1 MDHMRLMRA
10 ASEEAPDAALVFMAS
25 TPGTKRDGLDT
36 AALPWRVDNYRL
48 NPVVTWV
55 HDFGGTRLP
64 IGRGDVEVLNTP
76 AGEFVRA
83 AITFDRADP
92 FAAEVER
99 KYRDGFLHA
108 VSVSWDDVDA
118 SGIPVRSGGRATA
131 HELLEIAAV
140 PVPGDPAALQDK
152 RNTALRSMA
161 RELITAL
168 ASADDEPDAELSLT
182 EGQDAP
188 DLSLTNDEVA
198 ELLADGT
205 RVSGSRMADGSYE
218 DLIEKLRVAA
228 KDQRIIPGAEWL
240 YPFSTMADSVVFCAM
255 YDGEGNRYWMVG
267 YSIDGDAVTF
277 TTEPVEVVVNI
288 TATIAE
294 RGHAD
299 NAADAADD
307 ATEDEGTGDDLA
319 AEMVAVFDPE
329 SDDSDAVRGR
339 RYRAL
344 LPGYRRMGWT
354 APELLP
360 AGELAALDGD
370 VWRGMFVSGE
380 LERLERVG
388 KEISA
393 ANLAGLRDA
402 LAQLEAGV
410 GALKTMVKRV
420 DSGSER
426 AAADEPTAED
436 IARAILDSMTARI
449 ETNNKG

>member
-168 ASADDEPDAELSLT
+168 SSADDEPDAELSLA

-188 DLSLTNDEVA
+188 DLSRA
-198 ELLADGT
+198 EGDLAPRIDPQDGCYF
-205 RVSGSRMADGSYE
+205 S
-218 DLIEKLRVAA
+218 EKGGCECVGECQHP
-228 KDQRIIPGAEWL
+228 DQRQP
-240 YPFSTMADSVVFCAM
+240 PD
-255 YDGEGNRYWMVG
+255 
-267 YSIDGDAVTF
+267 
-277 TTEPVEVVVNI
+277 
-288 TATIAE
+288 E
-294 RGHAD
+294 RSD

-402 LAQLEAGV
+402 LAQLEAGTS
-410 GALKTMVKRV
+410 ALKTMVQRV
-420 DSGSER
+420 DSGTER
-426 AAADEPTAED
+426 AAAAEPTADD
-436 IARAILDSMTARI
+436 IARAIMDSMTARI
-449 ETNNKG
+449 NTN

>member
-10 ASEEAPDAALVFMAS
+10 ASEETPDSALVFMAS

-36 AALPWRVDNYRL
+36 ADLPWKVDSFRSV
-48 NPVVTWV
+48 PTVTWC
-55 HDFGGTRLP
+55 HDFGGARLP
-64 IGRGDVEVLNTP
+64 IGRADVEVLNTP

-118 SGIPVRSGGRATA
+118 AGIPVRGAGQRAVA

-140 PVPGDPAALQDK
+140 PVPGDPSALLEK
-152 RNTALRSMA
+152 RATALRSMA
-161 RELITAL
+161 RDLITAL
-168 ASADDEPDAELSLT
+168 ESADEGTEPSSA
-182 EGQDAP
+182 EGQDVP
-188 DLSLTNDEVA
+188 DASSVE
-198 ELLADGT
+198 G
-205 RVSGSRMADGSYE
+205 
-218 DLIEKLRVAA
+218 
-228 KDQRIIPGAEWL
+228 Q
-240 YPFSTMADSVVFCAM
+240 DSDDTP
-255 YDGEGNRYWMVG
+255 DGERGADV
-267 YSIDGDAVTF
+267 
-277 TTEPVEVVVNI
+277 
-288 TATIAE
+288 ATVA
-294 RGHAD
+294 
-299 NAADAADD
+299 AADD
-307 ATEDEGTGDDLA
+307 DDTAEDEGTGDDLA

-402 LAQLEAGV
+402 LAQLEAGTS
-410 GALKTMVKRV
+410 ALKTMVQRV
-420 DSGSER
+420 DSGTER
-426 AAADEPTAED
+426 AAADEPTADD
-436 IARAILDSMTARI
+436 IARAIMDSMTARI
-449 ETNNKG
+449 NTN